1 MPVPSPTVQTQTSP
15 YASAINHHHLPC
27 QAAAT
32 SPKRAENEDQKT
44 AIVDESPGL
53 SGLHGAAYL
62 LKEISKGWGAY
73 RRGSSPPPLHLHS
86 APSQPKHGEGR
97 IKQLHPT
104 GQHKYNSGK
113 ARSFQWMEE
122 ENQFYRDEN
131 HHDVAGVLVSALSNP
146 TFAQNPPQLLTPLL
160 LAQRHDLFAV
170 EDYTPSQQ
178 QHIEGKGNS
187 SLLGAAAHTN
197 KQHYKILPDE
207 NSRDV
212 AATMTQLSVQG
223 FPPLRSDRTMI
234 DEGNA
239 SLNPLKK
246 ASSSLYYEQ
255 LYHANESA
263 AKREEV

>member
-15 YASAINHHHLPC
+15 YASAINHHQLPC

-32 SPKRAENEDQKT
+32 SPKRAENDDQKP

-53 SGLHGAAYL
+53 SGLHGAAFL

-86 APSQPKHGEGR
+86 APSQPKHGEAR
-97 IKQLHPT
+97 IKQLYPT
-104 GQHKYNSGK
+104 VQQKYNGGT

-122 ENQFYRDEN
+122 ENQFYHDEN

-170 EDYTPSQQ
+170 EEYPTSQQ
-178 QHIEGKGNS
+178 HLLEGKVNS
-187 SLLGAAAHTN
+187 SLLGASAHTN

-207 NSRDV
+207 HSRDV

-223 FPPLRSDRTMI
+223 FPPLRTDRTKM
-234 DEGNA
+234 DEENA
-239 SLNPLKK
+239 SLSPLKK
-246 ASSSLYYEQ
+246 SSSSLYYEQ
-255 LYHANESA
+255 QYHANESA